1 MQTND
6 EPIKAWDAGYTVAL
20 LELDNYIRKTFPKR
34 GATVDRIRTELVTM
48 LNDLHVGILTEDAD
62 ESRNDY
68 RR

>member
-6 EPIKAWDAGYTVAL
+6 DLLKAWDAGYLAAL

-34 GATVDRIRTELVTM
+34 GATVDRIRTELVAM
-48 LNDLHVGILTEDAD
+48 LNDQHHGALAESAD